1 MAQVGGVAAKKVMSL
16 TQKFS
21 VSIFFATQQ
30 SFLCFSMIGSDNV
43 IVSNNKNIQQVIS
56 ASEIAILSLPEH
68 HNSTILATAY

>member
-16 TQKFS
+16 TQKSIF

-30 SFLCFSMIGSDNV
+30 SFLRFSMIGFDNV
-43 IVSNNKNIQQVIS
+43 IVSNKKNIQQVIS

-68 HNSTILATAY
+68 HNSTILAT

>member
-16 TQKFS
+16 TQKSIF

-30 SFLCFSMIGSDNV
+30 SFLRFSMIGSDNV

-56 ASEIAILSLPEH
+56 ASEIAILSPPEH
-68 HNSTILATAY
+68 HNSTILAT

>member
-1 MAQVGGVAAKKVMSL
+1 MTQVGGVAAKKVMSL
-16 TQKFS
+16 KNFL
-21 VSIFFATQQ
+21 SIFFATQQ
-30 SFLCFSMIGSDNV
+30 SFLRFSMTGSGNV